1 MANTIRIKRG
11 TSTPTTSTLTS
22 IGEMAVDYVNGKVYI
37 RLASTVIC
45 INSSSSSSSSGGT
58 ATSS

>member
-37 RLASTVIC
+37 RLASSVIC
-45 INSSSSSSSSGGT
+45 INTSSSSGGT
-58 ATSS
+58 TTS

>member
-11 TSTPTTSTLTS
+11 TSTPTTSTLTN

-45 INSSSSSSSSGGT
+45 INTSSSSSGGT
-58 ATSS
+58 TTS